1 MYSEFAPFSLKN
13 NTLFSEEFDDL
24 YSSAKGAVAECNH
37 VFIKG
42 NNLNERFENLG
53 ENSKFYI
60 GEIGFG
66 IGINFLTTCKS
77 WLDHTKQN
85 QVLEFY
91 SFDKY
96 LFRLSDFI
104 KLNVSCPD
112 LKEYISELE
121 RNYPRNIQG
130 AQKISLFGGRI
141 ILNLIIGEIDNTQEY
156 IKLMDKVDAWYFDGF
171 SPSKNPDLWSIKLFK
186 CIHKSCHEN
195 TTFSTYTSSGLVK
208 NNLTESG
215 FNHSRAM
222 GFSDKRHMLKGTV
235 DTQLKKN
242 TSNTKVAVIGSGI
255 AGCVL
260 SYTLA
265 KKGIEVDLYEKS
277 DSICSGASS
286 HELLVTYPRLSA
298 HDTAFGS
305 FTLHSYIF
313 ATNFYKQLKTDTWKK
328 TGVIILNHDAATE
341 KRQSSLLEKRAD
353 GEIYRYIDPDEA
365 SEISGIDIKLNGL
378 IYEDAGYILPEE
390 MCKFLIESPKIN
402 IFTSSHI
409 KSIKKNRE
417 VFNLNIGEKKF
428 EYQNVC
434 VCAGSE
440 TANIVDI
447 DGISIKRG
455 QVTHIESLDNVSRI
469 KLPICAKGYISPR
482 VNNIHLVGSSYSDIE
497 DTDLSEEEHLYNL
510 NNLKLVIDEEMNV
523 ITGQTGHRAVSKD
536 HMPVVGMKD
545 GIYINTCHGS
555 RASVTA
561 PISAEII
568 ASMIVDEAPPL
579 MGRELESLSPERFN

>member
-42 NNLNERFENLG
+42 NNLKERFENLG

-96 LFRLSDFI
+96 LFRLSDF
-104 KLNVSCPD
+104 KTLNVSCPD

-455 QVTHIESLDNVSRI
+455 QVTHIESLDNISRI

-482 VNNIHLVGSSYSDIE
+482 VNNIHLVGSSYSDSE

>member
-1 MYSEFAPFSLKN
+1 MYSKFAPFSLKN

-96 LFRLSDFI
+96 LFRLSDF
-104 KLNVSCPD
+104 KTLNVSCPD

-455 QVTHIESLDNVSRI
+455 QVTHIESLDNISRI

-482 VNNIHLVGSSYSDIE
+482 VNNIHLVGSSYSDSE

>member
-96 LFRLSDFI
+96 LFRLSDF
-104 KLNVSCPD
+104 KTLNVSCPD

-482 VNNIHLVGSSYSDIE
+482 VNNIHLVGSSYSDSE

>member
-96 LFRLSDFI
+96 LFRLSDF
-104 KLNVSCPD
+104 KTLNVSCPD

-121 RNYPRNIQG
+121 CSYPRNIQG
-130 AQKISLFGGRI
+130 AQKISLFDGRI

-156 IKLMDKVDAWYFDGF
+156 IKLMEKVDAWYFDGF
-171 SPSKNPDLWSIKLFK
+171 SPAKNPDLWSIKLFK

-313 ATNFYKQLKTDTWKK
+313 ATNFYKQLKTDAWKK

-365 SEISGIDIKLNGL
+365 SNISGIDIKFNGL

-402 IFTSSHI
+402 VVTSSRI
-409 KSIKKNRE
+409 KNITKNRE
-417 VFNLNIGEKKF
+417 SINLNIEKQEF

-434 VCAGSE
+434 LCTGSDTTE
-440 TANIVDI
+440 IFDI
-447 DGISIKRG
+447 DGIGIKRG
-455 QVTHIESLDNVSRI
+455 QVTHIESLDSVSKI

-482 VNNIHLVGSSYSDIE
+482 VNNIHLVGSSYSDSE

-545 GIYINTCHGS
+545 GIYIKTCHGS

>member
-96 LFRLSDFI
+96 LFRLSDF
-104 KLNVSCPD
+104 KTLNVSCPD

-313 ATNFYKQLKTDTWKK
+313 ATNFYKQLKTDAWKK

-409 KSIKKNRE
+409 KSIKKNGE
-417 VFNLNIGEKKF
+417 VFNLNIGKKKF

-434 VCAGSE
+434 VCAGSD

-455 QVTHIESLDNVSRI
+455 QVTHIESLDNISRI

-482 VNNIHLVGSSYSDIE
+482 VNNIHLVGSSYSDSE

>member
-77 WLDHTKQN
+77 WLNHTKLN

-96 LFRLSDFI
+96 LFRLSDFK

-156 IKLMDKVDAWYFDGF
+156 IKLMDKVDAWYLDGF

-313 ATNFYKQLKTDTWKK
+313 ATNFYKRLKTDAWKK

-417 VFNLNIGEKKF
+417 VFNLNIGKKKF

-455 QVTHIESLDNVSRI
+455 QVTHIESLDNISRI

-482 VNNIHLVGSSYSDIE
+482 VNNIHLVGSSYSDSE

>member
-96 LFRLSDFI
+96 LFRLSDF
-104 KLNVSCPD
+104 KTLNVSCPD

-417 VFNLNIGEKKF
+417 VFNLNIGKKKF

-447 DGISIKRG
+447 DGFSIKRG
-455 QVTHIESLDNVSRI
+455 QVTHIESLDNISRI

-482 VNNIHLVGSSYSDIE
+482 VNNIHLVGSSYSDSE

>member
-1 MYSEFAPFSLKN
+1 MYSKFAPFSLKN

-313 ATNFYKQLKTDTWKK
+313 ATNFYKQLKTDAWKK

-417 VFNLNIGEKKF
+417 VFNLNIGKKKF

-455 QVTHIESLDNVSRI
+455 QVTHIESLDNISRI

-482 VNNIHLVGSSYSDIE
+482 VNNIHLVGSSYSDSE

>member
-1 MYSEFAPFSLKN
+1 M
-13 NTLFSEEFDDL
+13 
-24 YSSAKGAVAECNH
+24 KGAVAECNH

-77 WLDHTKQN
+77 WLNHAKQN

-96 LFRLSDFI
+96 LFRLSDFK

-121 RNYPRNIQG
+121 LSYPRNIQG
-130 AQKISLFGGRI
+130 VQKLSLFDGRI
-141 ILNLIIGEIDNTQEY
+141 ILNLIIGEIDSTQEY
-156 IKLMDKVDAWYFDGF
+156 IKLMDKVDAWYLDGF
-171 SPSKNPDLWSIKLFK
+171 SPSKNPDLWSKKLFK
-186 CIHKSCHEN
+186 CIHKSCHEK

-215 FNHSRAM
+215 FNHNREK
-222 GFSDKRHMLKGTV
+222 GFSEKRHMLKGNV

-242 TSNTKVAVIGSGI
+242 ISNTKVAVIGSGI
-255 AGCVL
+255 AGCIL

-277 DSICSGASS
+277 DKICSGASS

-313 ATNFYKQLKTDTWKK
+313 ATNFYKRLKTDAWKR
-328 TGVIILNHDAATE
+328 TGVIILNHDEATE

-353 GEIYRYIDPDEA
+353 GEIYRFIDPDEA
-365 SEISGIDIKLNGL
+365 SDISGIDIKFNGL
-378 IYEDAGYILPEE
+378 VYEDAGYILPEE

-402 IFTSSHI
+402 VFTSSRI
-409 KSIKKNRE
+409 KNITKSRE
-417 VFNLNIGEKKF
+417 TVKLNIGNQEF
-428 EYQNVC
+428 QYQNVC
-434 VCAGSE
+434 LCTGSDTSE
-440 TANIVDI
+440 IFDI
-447 DGISIKRG
+447 DGIGIKRG
-455 QVTHIESLDNVSRI
+455 QVTHIDSLDSVSKI

-482 VNNIHLVGSSYSDIE
+482 VNNIHLVGSSYSDSE
-497 DTDLSEEEHLYNL
+497 DTALSEDEHLYNL

-523 ITGQTGHRAVSKD
+523 VSGQTGHRAVSKD
-536 HMPVVGMKD
+536 HMPVVGKKD

-568 ASMIVDEAPPL
+568 ASMIAGEAPPL
-579 MGRELESLSPERFN
+579 MGRELKSLSPDRFN

>member
-96 LFRLSDFI
+96 LFRLSDF
-104 KLNVSCPD
+104 KTLNVSCPD

-215 FNHSRAM
+215 FNHTRAM

-313 ATNFYKQLKTDTWKK
+313 ATNFYKQLKTDAWKK

-417 VFNLNIGEKKF
+417 VFNLNIGKKKF

-455 QVTHIESLDNVSRI
+455 QVTHIESLDNISRI

-482 VNNIHLVGSSYSDIE
+482 VNNIHLVGSSYSDSE

-568 ASMIVDEAPPL
+568 ASMIVNEAPPL
-579 MGRELESLSPERFN
+579 MGDPGRAPV

>member
-96 LFRLSDFI
+96 LFRLSDF
-104 KLNVSCPD
+104 KTLNVSCPD

-313 ATNFYKQLKTDTWKK
+313 ATNFYKQLKTDAWKK

-455 QVTHIESLDNVSRI
+455 QVTHIESLDNISRI

-482 VNNIHLVGSSYSDIE
+482 VNNIHLVGSSYSDSE

>member
-96 LFRLSDFI
+96 LFRLSDF
-104 KLNVSCPD
+104 KTLNVSCPD

-156 IKLMDKVDAWYFDGF
+156 IKLMDKVDAWYLDGF

-313 ATNFYKQLKTDTWKK
+313 ATNFYKQLKTDAWKK
-328 TGVIILNHDAATE
+328 TGVIILNHDEATE

-417 VFNLNIGEKKF
+417 VFNLNIGKKKF

-455 QVTHIESLDNVSRI
+455 QVTHIESLDNISRI

-482 VNNIHLVGSSYSDIE
+482 VNNIHLVGSSYSDSE

>member
-77 WLDHTKQN
+77 WLNHTKEN

-96 LFRLSDFI
+96 LFRLSDFK

-417 VFNLNIGEKKF
+417 VFNLNIGKKKF

-455 QVTHIESLDNVSRI
+455 QVTHIESLDNISRI

-482 VNNIHLVGSSYSDIE
+482 VNNIHLVGSSYSDSE

>member
-1 MYSEFAPFSLKN
+1 MYSKFAPFSLKN

-77 WLDHTKQN
+77 WLNHTKQN

-96 LFRLSDFI
+96 LFRLSDF
-104 KLNVSCPD
+104 KTLNVSCPD

-313 ATNFYKQLKTDTWKK
+313 ATNFYKQLKTDAWKK
-328 TGVIILNHDAATE
+328 TGVIILNHDEATE

-417 VFNLNIGEKKF
+417 VFNLNIGKKKF
-428 EYQNVC
+428 EYHNVC

-455 QVTHIESLDNVSRI
+455 QVTHIESLDNISRI

-482 VNNIHLVGSSYSDIE
+482 VNNIHLVGSSYSDSE

>member
-96 LFRLSDFI
+96 LFRLSDF
-104 KLNVSCPD
+104 KTLNVSCPD

-313 ATNFYKQLKTDTWKK
+313 ATNFYKQLKTDAWKK

-409 KSIKKNRE
+409 ESIKKNRE
-417 VFNLNIGEKKF
+417 VFNLNIGKKKF

-455 QVTHIESLDNVSRI
+455 QVTHIESLDNISRI

-482 VNNIHLVGSSYSDIE
+482 VNNIHLVGSSYSDSE
-497 DTDLSEEEHLYNL
+497 DTDLSEEEHSYNL

>member
-1 MYSEFAPFSLKN
+1 LYSEFAPFSLKN

-96 LFRLSDFI
+96 LFRLSDF
-104 KLNVSCPD
+104 KTLNVSCPD

-313 ATNFYKQLKTDTWKK
+313 ATNFYKQLKTDAWKK
-328 TGVIILNHDAATE
+328 TGVIILNHDEATE

-455 QVTHIESLDNVSRI
+455 QITHIESLDNVSRI

-482 VNNIHLVGSSYSDIE
+482 VNNIHLVGSSYSDSE

>member
-1 MYSEFAPFSLKN
+1 MYSKFAPFSLKN

-96 LFRLSDFI
+96 LFRLSDF
-104 KLNVSCPD
+104 KTLNVSCPD

-409 KSIKKNRE
+409 ESIKKNRE
-417 VFNLNIGEKKF
+417 VFNLNIGKKKF

-455 QVTHIESLDNVSRI
+455 QVTHIESLDNISRI

-482 VNNIHLVGSSYSDIE
+482 VNNIHLVGSSYSDSE

>member
-96 LFRLSDFI
+96 LFRLSDF
-104 KLNVSCPD
+104 KTLNVSCPD

-313 ATNFYKQLKTDTWKK
+313 ATNFYKQLKTDAWKK
-328 TGVIILNHDAATE
+328 TGVIILNHDEATE

-417 VFNLNIGEKKF
+417 VFNLNIGKKKF

-455 QVTHIESLDNVSRI
+455 QVTHIESLDNISRI

-482 VNNIHLVGSSYSDIE
+482 VNNIHLVGSSYSDSE
-497 DTDLSEEEHLYNL
+497 DIDLSEEEHLYNL

>member
-42 NNLNERFENLG
+42 NNLNERFENLRD
-53 ENSKFYI
+53 NSKFYI

-77 WLDHTKQN
+77 WLNNTKQN

-96 LFRLSDFI
+96 LFRLSDFK
-104 KLNVSCPD
+104 KLNISCPD

-417 VFNLNIGEKKF
+417 VFNLNIGKKKF

-482 VNNIHLVGSSYSDIE
+482 VNNIHLVGSSYSDSE

-536 HMPVVGMKD
+536 HMPVVGMKG

-568 ASMIVDEAPPL
+568 ASMIVEEAPPL

>member
-96 LFRLSDFI
+96 LFRLSDF
-104 KLNVSCPD
+104 KTLNVSCPD

-156 IKLMDKVDAWYFDGF
+156 IKLMDKVDAWYLDGF

-409 KSIKKNRE
+409 ESIKKNRE
-417 VFNLNIGEKKF
+417 VFNLNIGKKKF

-447 DGISIKRG
+447 DGFSIKRG
-455 QVTHIESLDNVSRI
+455 QVTHIESLDNISRI

-482 VNNIHLVGSSYSDIE
+482 VNNIHLVGSSYSDSE

>member
-1 MYSEFAPFSLKN
+1 MKN

-24 YSSAKGAVAECNH
+24 YSSSQGAVAECNH

-42 NNLNERFENLG
+42 NNLKERFENLE
-53 ENSKFYI
+53 ENSRFYI

-66 IGINFLTTCKS
+66 IGINFITTCMA
-77 WLDHTKQN
+77 WLNYVKQD

-96 LFRLSDFI
+96 LFRLSDFR
-104 KLNVSCPD
+104 KLNDSYPE
-112 LKEYISELE
+112 LKEYIAELE
-121 RNYPRNIQG
+121 LNYPRNIQG
-130 AQKISLFGGRI
+130 VQKIPLFDGRI
-141 ILNLIIGEIDNTQEY
+141 ILNLIVGEIENTQKY
-156 IKLMDKVDAWYFDGF
+156 IKLMNNVDAWYLDGF
-171 SPSKNPDLWSIKLFK
+171 SPSKNPDLWSIKLLK
-186 CIHKSCHEN
+186 YIYKSCHEE

-215 FNHSRAM
+215 FNHKRTK
-222 GFSDKRHMLKGTV
+222 GFLDKRHMLKGKV
-235 DTQLKKN
+235 VKEQKKN
-242 TSNTKVAVIGSGI
+242 PLNTKVAVIGSGI
-255 AGCVL
+255 VGCIL
-260 SYTLA
+260 SYILA
-265 KKGIEVDLYEKS
+265 KKGMEVDLYEKS
-277 DSICSGASS
+277 DNICSGASS

-313 ATNFYKQLKTDTWKK
+313 ATNFYKRLKTDAWKR

-341 KRQSSLLEKRAD
+341 KRHASLLEKRAD
-353 GEIYRYIDPDEA
+353 GEIYRFIDPVEA

-390 MCKFLIESPKIN
+390 MCKFLLESPKIN
-402 IFTSSHI
+402 VFTSSQI
-409 KSIKKNRE
+409 KNITKKKETVN
-417 VFNLNIGEKKF
+417 FNIGNKEFK
-428 EYQNVC
+428 YQNVC
-434 VCAGSE
+434 LCTGSD
-440 TANIVDI
+440 TSKILDI
-447 DGISIKRG
+447 DGMNIKRG
-455 QVTHIESLDNVSRI
+455 QVTHIESLDNVSKI

-482 VNNIHLVGSSYSDIE
+482 VNNIHLVGSSYSDSE
-497 DTDLSEEEHLYNL
+497 DNDLSEDDHLYNL

-523 ITGQTGHRAVSKD
+523 VSGQTGHRAVSKD
-536 HMPVVGMKD
+536 HMPLVGKKN
-545 GIYINTCHGS
+545 GIFINTCHGS

-568 ASMIVDEAPPL
+568 ASMIAGEAPPL

>member
-1 MYSEFAPFSLKN
+1 LYSEFAPFSLKN

-96 LFRLSDFI
+96 LFRLSDF
-104 KLNVSCPD
+104 KTLNVSCPD

-417 VFNLNIGEKKF
+417 VFNLNIGKKKF

-455 QVTHIESLDNVSRI
+455 QVTHIESLDNISRI

-482 VNNIHLVGSSYSDIE
+482 VNNIHLVGSSYSDSE

>member
-96 LFRLSDFI
+96 LFRLSDF
-104 KLNVSCPD
+104 KTLNVSCPD

-417 VFNLNIGEKKF
+417 VFNLNIGKKKF

-455 QVTHIESLDNVSRI
+455 QVTHIESLDNISRI

-482 VNNIHLVGSSYSDIE
+482 VNNIHLVGSSYSDSE

>member
-96 LFRLSDFI
+96 LFRLSDF
-104 KLNVSCPD
+104 KTLNVSCPD

-417 VFNLNIGEKKF
+417 VFNLNIGKKKF

-482 VNNIHLVGSSYSDIE
+482 VNNIHLVGSSYSDTE

-568 ASMIVDEAPPL
+568 ASMIVEEAPPL

>member
-1 MYSEFAPFSLKN
+1 M
-13 NTLFSEEFDDL
+13 
-24 YSSAKGAVAECNH
+24 KGAVAECNH

-77 WLDHTKQN
+77 WLNHAKQN

-96 LFRLSDFI
+96 LFRLSDFK
-104 KLNVSCPD
+104 KLNASCPG
-112 LKEYISELE
+112 LKEYISEFELS
-121 RNYPRNIQG
+121 YPRNIQG
-130 AQKISLFGGRI
+130 VQKISLFDGRI
-141 ILNLIIGEIDNTQEY
+141 ILNLIIGEIDSTQEY
-156 IKLMDKVDAWYFDGF
+156 IKLMDKVDAWYLDGF
-171 SPSKNPDLWSIKLFK
+171 SPSKNPDLWSKKLFK
-186 CIHKSCHEN
+186 CIHKSCHEK

-215 FNHSRAM
+215 FNHNREE
-222 GFSDKRHMLKGTV
+222 GFSEKRHMLKGNV
-235 DTQLKKN
+235 DTQIKKN

-255 AGCVL
+255 AGCIL

-277 DSICSGASS
+277 DKICSGASS

-313 ATNFYKQLKTDTWKK
+313 ATNFYKGLKTDAWKR

-353 GEIYRYIDPDEA
+353 GEIYRFIDPDEA
-365 SEISGIDIKLNGL
+365 SDISGIDIKFNGL
-378 IYEDAGYILPEE
+378 VYEDAGYILPEE

-402 IFTSSHI
+402 VFTSSRI
-409 KSIKKNRE
+409 KNITKSRE
-417 VFNLNIGEKKF
+417 TVKLNIGNQEF
-428 EYQNVC
+428 QYQNVC
-434 VCAGSE
+434 LCTGSD
-440 TANIVDI
+440 TSKIFDI
-447 DGISIKRG
+447 DGIGIKRG
-455 QVTHIESLDNVSRI
+455 QVTHIDSLDSVSKI

-482 VNNIHLVGSSYSDIE
+482 VNNIHLVGSSYSDSE
-497 DTDLSEEEHLYNL
+497 DTALSEDEHLYNL

-523 ITGQTGHRAVSKD
+523 VSGQTGHRAVSKD
-536 HMPVVGMKD
+536 HMPVVGKKD

-568 ASMIVDEAPPL
+568 ASMISGEAPPL

>member
-42 NNLNERFENLG
+42 NNLKERFENLG

-96 LFRLSDFI
+96 LFRLSDF
-104 KLNVSCPD
+104 KTLNVSCPD

-417 VFNLNIGEKKF
+417 FFNLNIGEKKF

-482 VNNIHLVGSSYSDIE
+482 VNNIHLVGSSYSDSE

>member
-1 MYSEFAPFSLKN
+1 MYSKFAPFSLKN

-96 LFRLSDFI
+96 LFRLSDF
-104 KLNVSCPD
+104 KTLNVSCPD

-417 VFNLNIGEKKF
+417 VFNLNIGKKKF

-455 QVTHIESLDNVSRI
+455 QVTHIESLDNISRI

-482 VNNIHLVGSSYSDIE
+482 VNNIHLVGSSYSDSE

>member
-96 LFRLSDFI
+96 LFRLSDF
-104 KLNVSCPD
+104 KTLNVSCPD

-365 SEISGIDIKLNGL
+365 SELSGIDIKLNGL

-482 VNNIHLVGSSYSDIE
+482 VNNIHLVGSSYSDSE

>member
-1 MYSEFAPFSLKN
+1 MYSSV
-13 NTLFSEEFDDL
+13 
-24 YSSAKGAVAECNH
+24 KGAVAECNH

-77 WLDHTKQN
+77 WLNHTKQN

-121 RNYPRNIQG
+121 LSYPRNIQG
-130 AQKISLFGGRI
+130 VQKISLFDGRI
-141 ILNLIIGEIDNTQEY
+141 ILNLIIGEIDSTQEY
-156 IKLMDKVDAWYFDGF
+156 IKLMNKVDAWFLDGF
-171 SPSKNPDLWSIKLFK
+171 SPSKNPDLWSKKLFK
-186 CIHKSCHEN
+186 CIHKSCHEK

-215 FNHSRAM
+215 FTHNREE
-222 GFSDKRHMLKGTV
+222 GFSEKRHMLKGTV

-255 AGCVL
+255 AGCIL

-277 DSICSGASS
+277 DNICSGASS

-313 ATNFYKQLKTDTWKK
+313 AINFYKRLKTDAWKR
-328 TGVIILNHDAATE
+328 TGVIILNHDAASE

-353 GEIYRYIDPDEA
+353 GEIYRFIDPDEA
-365 SEISGIDIKLNGL
+365 SDISGIDIKFNGL

-402 IFTSSHI
+402 VFTSSRI
-409 KSIKKNRE
+409 KNITKNRE
-417 VFNLNIGEKKF
+417 SINLNIEKQEF

-434 VCAGSE
+434 LCTGSDTTE
-440 TANIVDI
+440 IFDI
-447 DGISIKRG
+447 DGIGIKRG
-455 QVTHIESLDNVSRI
+455 QVTHIESLDSVSKI

-482 VNNIHLVGSSYSDIE
+482 VNNIHLVGSSYSDSE
-497 DTDLSEEEHLYNL
+497 DTDLSEDEHLYNL

-523 ITGQTGHRAVSKD
+523 VSGQTGHRAVSKD
-536 HMPVVGMKD
+536 HMPVVGKKN

-568 ASMIVDEAPPL
+568 ANMIVGEAPPL

>member
-96 LFRLSDFI
+96 LFRLSDF
-104 KLNVSCPD
+104 KTLNVSCPD

-156 IKLMDKVDAWYFDGF
+156 IKLMDKVDAWYLDGF

-365 SEISGIDIKLNGL
+365 SELSGIDIKLNGL

-409 KSIKKNRE
+409 KSIKKNGK
-417 VFNLNIGEKKF
+417 VFNLNIGKKKF

-455 QVTHIESLDNVSRI
+455 QVTHIESLDNISRI

-482 VNNIHLVGSSYSDIE
+482 VNNIHLVGSSYSDSE

>member
-96 LFRLSDFI
+96 LFRLSDF
-104 KLNVSCPD
+104 KTLNVSCPD

-313 ATNFYKQLKTDTWKK
+313 ATNFYKQLKTDAWKK

-417 VFNLNIGEKKF
+417 VFNLNIGKKKF

-455 QVTHIESLDNVSRI
+455 QVTHIESLDTVSRI

-482 VNNIHLVGSSYSDIE
+482 VNNIHLVGSSYSDSE

>member
-96 LFRLSDFI
+96 LFRLSDF
-104 KLNVSCPD
+104 KTLNISCPD

-417 VFNLNIGEKKF
+417 VFNLNIGKKKF

-455 QVTHIESLDNVSRI
+455 QVTHIESLDNISRI

-482 VNNIHLVGSSYSDIE
+482 VNNIHLVGSSYSDSE

>member
-1 MYSEFAPFSLKN
+1 M
-13 NTLFSEEFDDL
+13 

-96 LFRLSDFI
+96 LFRLRDF
-104 KLNVSCPD
+104 KTLNVSCPD

-121 RNYPRNIQG
+121 RDYPRNIQG

-141 ILNLIIGEIDNTQEY
+141 ILNLIIGEIENTQEY

-242 TSNTKVAVIGSGI
+242 TSTTKVAVIGSGI

-417 VFNLNIGEKKF
+417 FFNLNIGKKKF

-455 QVTHIESLDNVSRI
+455 QVTHIESLDNISRI

-482 VNNIHLVGSSYSDIE
+482 VNNIHLVGSSYSDSE

-523 ITGQTGHRAVSKD
+523 ITGQTGHRAVSRD

-568 ASMIVDEAPPL
+568 ASMIVEEAPPL
-579 MGRELESLSPERFN
+579 MGRELESLSPERFS

>member
-1 MYSEFAPFSLKN
+1 M
-13 NTLFSEEFDDL
+13 

-42 NNLNERFENLG
+42 NNLNERFKNLE

-77 WLDHTKQN
+77 WLNHTKQN

-96 LFRLSDFI
+96 LFRLRDFK
-104 KLNVSCPD
+104 KLNISCPD

-121 RNYPRNIQG
+121 LSYPRNIQG
-130 AQKISLFGGRI
+130 VQKISLFDGRI
-141 ILNLIIGEIDNTQEY
+141 ILNLIIGEINSTQEY
-156 IKLMDKVDAWYFDGF
+156 IKLMNKVDAWYLDGF
-171 SPSKNPDLWSIKLFK
+171 SPSKNPDLWSKKLFK
-186 CIHKSCHEN
+186 SIHKSCHEK

-215 FNHSRAM
+215 FNHNREE
-222 GFSDKRHMLKGTV
+222 GFSEKRHMLKGNV

-255 AGCVL
+255 AGCIL

-277 DSICSGASS
+277 DNICSGASS

-298 HDTAFGS
+298 HDTSFGS

-313 ATNFYKQLKTDTWKK
+313 ATNFYERLKTDAWKR
-328 TGVIILNHDAATE
+328 TGVIILNHDAASE

-353 GEIYRYIDPDEA
+353 GEIYRFIDHDEA
-365 SEISGIDIKLNGL
+365 SDISGIDIKFNGL

-390 MCKFLIESPKIN
+390 MCKFLIESPKIKV
-402 IFTSSHI
+402 FTSSHV
-409 KSIKKNRE
+409 KNITKNKE
-417 VFNLNIGEKKF
+417 TVNLNIGKQEF

-434 VCAGSE
+434 LCTGSDTSE
-440 TANIVDI
+440 IFDI
-447 DGISIKRG
+447 DGIGIKRG
-455 QVTHIESLDNVSRI
+455 QVTHIESLDSISKI
-469 KLPICAKGYISPR
+469 KLPVCAKGYISPR
-482 VNNIHLVGSSYSDIE
+482 VNNIHLVGSSYSDSV
-497 DTDLSEEEHLYNL
+497 DNDLSEDDHLYNL

-523 ITGQTGHRAVSKD
+523 VSGQTGHRAVSKD
-536 HMPVVGMKD
+536 HMPVVGKKN
-545 GIYINTCHGS
+545 GIFINTCHGS

-568 ASMIVDEAPPL
+568 ASMITGEAPPL
-579 MGRELESLSPERFN
+579 MGRELKSLSPERFN

>member
-96 LFRLSDFI
+96 LFRLSDF
-104 KLNVSCPD
+104 KTLNVSCPD

-156 IKLMDKVDAWYFDGF
+156 IKLMDKVDAWYLDGF

-417 VFNLNIGEKKF
+417 VFNLNIGKKKF

-482 VNNIHLVGSSYSDIE
+482 VNNIHLVGSSYSDSE

>member
-1 MYSEFAPFSLKN
+1 MYSKFAPFSLKN

-96 LFRLSDFI
+96 LFRLSDF
-104 KLNVSCPD
+104 KTLNVSCPD

-242 TSNTKVAVIGSGI
+242 TFNTKVAVIGSGI

-313 ATNFYKQLKTDTWKK
+313 ATNFYKQLKTDAWKK

-417 VFNLNIGEKKF
+417 VFNLNIRKKKF

-482 VNNIHLVGSSYSDIE
+482 VNNIHLVGSSYSDSE

>member
-77 WLDHTKQN
+77 WLNHTKQN

-96 LFRLSDFI
+96 LFRLSDFK

-313 ATNFYKQLKTDTWKK
+313 ATNFYKQLKTDAWKK

-417 VFNLNIGEKKF
+417 VFNLNIGKKKF

-455 QVTHIESLDNVSRI
+455 QVTHIESLDNISRI

-482 VNNIHLVGSSYSDIE
+482 VNNIHLVGSSYSDSE